1 MAMTAKERQQ
11 ALILVIFLG
20 VAGGAGFWMYWRG
33 PKIEEQRQLQ
43 TQVDSLQQRVDA
55 ARRDLAAGTVE
66 SIRQRNRAYEATLE
80 RMKELVPTGNEVTTL
95 IDEISIRAKRNGI
108 EIGNFNPLGVEP
120 GANFDIDRYR
130 WIVFGHYNQIGT
142 LMTDIAQLS
151 RIMVP
156 YDVSLTH
163 ASTQDQA
170 AYSDTTG
177 AMVRAQFLLRTFV
190 KPQQVLEARGG
201 EGGDR

>member
-20 VAGGAGFWMYWRG
+20 VAGAAGFWMYWRG
-33 PKIEEQRQLQ
+33 PKMEEQRQLQ

-55 ARRDLAAGTVE
+55 ARRDLATGTVE
-66 SIRQRNRAYEATLE
+66 SIRQRNRAYETTLE
-80 RMKELVPTGNEVTTL
+80 RMKELVPTGSEVTTL
-95 IDEISIRAKRNGI
+95 IDEISVRAKRNGI
-108 EIGNFNPLGVEP
+108 EIGNFNPLGIEP

-130 WIVFGHYNQIGT
+130 WIVYGHYNQIGT

-163 ASTQDQA
+163 ASVQEQA
-170 AYSDTTG
+170 AYADTTG
-177 AMVRAQFLLRTFV
+177 AMIRAQFLLRTFV
-190 KPQQVLEARGG
+190 KPQQELAQGG

>member
-11 ALILVIFLG
+11 ALIVMIFIG
-20 VAGGAGFWMYWRG
+20 VAGAAGFWMYWRG

-55 ARRDLAAGTVE
+55 ARRDLATGTVE
-66 SIRQRNRAYEATLE
+66 SIRERNRAYEVTLE

-95 IDEISIRAKRNGI
+95 IDEISVRAKRNGI

-120 GANFDIDRYR
+120 GATFDIDRYR
-130 WIVFGHYNQIGT
+130 WIVLGHYNQIGT
-142 LMTDIAQLS
+142 LLTDIAQLS

-190 KPQQVLEARGG
+190 KPQQALEARGG

>member
-11 ALILVIFLG
+11 ALIVVIFIG
-20 VAGGAGFWMYWRG
+20 VAGAAGFWMYWRG

-55 ARRDLAAGTVE
+55 ARRDLATGTVE

-80 RMKELVPTGNEVTTL
+80 RMKALVPTGNEVTTL
-95 IDEISIRAKRNGI
+95 IDEISVSAKRNGI

-120 GANFDIDRYR
+120 GATFDIDRYR

-151 RIMVP
+151 RIMVS

-163 ASTQDQA
+163 ASTQAQA

-177 AMVRAQFLLRTFV
+177 AMVEAEFLLRTFV